1 VPKQVGKKNRRQ
13 PVAGLTAVAT
23 PALAGVP
30 GAPLPVVEPDEG
42 MSPAKRKRLL
52 ALFVMGKTRPQ
63 IAKALR
69 VDRGAVQQEIKR
81 AEGAG
86 QLPAVRRRMAA
97 VLEMTLEEAFA
108 SKAKRPEK
116 LSGYEIGVLFDKWQV
131 LEGQA
136 TQIIEVRSDKA
147 LVADKVRT
155 LMALA
160 NGTLPLTTQTST
172 QQGSTYGS
180 D

>member
-1 VPKQVGKKNRRQ
+1 MP
-13 PVAGLTAVAT
+13 GLTKVPSA
-23 PALAGVP
+23 PLAGVP
-30 GAPLPVVEPDEG
+30 GAALPAAEPDEG
-42 MSPAKRKRLL
+42 LTPEKRKRLL
-52 ALFVMGKTRPQ
+52 ALFVMGKSRPQ

-69 VDRGAVQQEIKR
+69 VDKGLVQQEIKR
-81 AEGAG
+81 AEAAG

-97 VLEMTLEEAFA
+97 VLEATLEEAFTA
-108 SKAKRPEK
+108 KARSPQK

-160 NGTLPLTTQTST
+160 NGTLPLVAQTPP
-172 QQGSTYGS
+172 QEGSTYGS